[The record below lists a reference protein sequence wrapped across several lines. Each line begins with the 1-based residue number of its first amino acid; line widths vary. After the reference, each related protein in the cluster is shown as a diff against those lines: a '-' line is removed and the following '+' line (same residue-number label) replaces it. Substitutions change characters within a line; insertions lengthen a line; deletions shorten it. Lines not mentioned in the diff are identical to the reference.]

1 MRKSHLIALALAGGL
16 TMAAPALADD
26 PAPDAKLP
34 TCSATV
40 TDHCMQREHHA
51 MAARHKASGHHAAK
65 HHHHHTRK
73 HHTK

>member
-16 TMAAPALADD
+16 TMAAPAMADD

-51 MAARHKASGHHAAK
+51 MAARHHMTRHHS
-65 HHHHHTRK
+65 HVRK
-73 HHTK
+73 HHAK